1 MTNQLELLETNIH
14 VRLPVHFNDQLREI
28 ARQNNLKPS
37 TFTRLLLM
45 KHLQE
50 YNPRNRFL

>member
-1 MTNQLELLETNIH
+1 MNTSTDLLETNIH
-14 VRLPVHFNDQLREI
+14 VRLPVKFNHQLREI

-45 KHLQE
+45 RHLQE
-50 YNPRNRFL
+50 YNLRNRFL

>member
-1 MTNQLELLETNIH
+1 MNTSTDLLETNIH
-14 VRLPVHFNDQLREI
+14 VRLPAKFNHQLREI

-45 KHLQE
+45 RHLQE
-50 YNPRNRFL
+50 YNLRNRFL

>member
-1 MTNQLELLETNIH
+1 MINHSELLETNIH
-14 VRLPVHFNDQLREI
+14 VRLPVQFNHQLREI

-50 YNPRNRFL
+50 YNPRNRFI